1 MRILIVSAFYEG
13 HGGGI
18 EVVAGAMARALARR
32 GHECRWAAAAF
43 DSPPDDPLL
52 TVIPLAAS
60 DPLERW
66 TGLPMPLP
74 TRSARRALEREVADA
89 DAVIVHDALYASSL
103 LAARYALRHGK
114 PWLLVQHIGAI
125 SYRNPLLRLAMASAN
140 RLVTRSLLA
149 RAPQAVFISDA
160 VRSFFA
166 GARWAKEPALLF
178 NGVDHQLFRPATD
191 RERARLRKRFQ
202 MQDAR
207 RQLLFV
213 GRFVEKK
220 GLAALRDLAAAN
232 PGWNL
237 SLVGSGPI
245 DPNAWGLDNVQVL
258 GRKDR
263 AALAELYRAADALVL
278 PSVGEGFPLV
288 VQEAMA
294 SGLPVFCGLDS
305 AAADPRAA
313 GLLHGIAVDPTDSTL
328 TAALFAE
335 AIASNA
341 VGPDPRLAAHA
352 KSAYDW
358 DSNALWLERSLHE
371 LAASRSNARR
381 SGSSN
386 RIPEAARSA

>member
-1 MRILIVSAFYEG
+1 
-13 HGGGI
+13 
-18 EVVAGAMARALARR
+18 
-32 GHECRWAAAAF
+32 
-43 DSPPDDPLL
+43 
-52 TVIPLAAS
+52 
-60 DPLERW
+60 
-66 TGLPMPLP
+66 
-74 TRSARRALEREVADA
+74 
-89 DAVIVHDALYASSL
+89 
-103 LAARYALRHGK
+103 
-114 PWLLVQHIGAI
+114 
-125 SYRNPLLRLAMASAN
+125 
-140 RLVTRSLLA
+140 
-149 RAPQAVFISDA
+149 
-160 VRSFFA
+160 
-166 GARWAKEPALLF
+166 
-178 NGVDHQLFRPATD
+178 
-191 RERARLRKRFQ
+191 

-335 AIASNA
+335 AIASNE

-381 SGSSN
+381 SGSSH